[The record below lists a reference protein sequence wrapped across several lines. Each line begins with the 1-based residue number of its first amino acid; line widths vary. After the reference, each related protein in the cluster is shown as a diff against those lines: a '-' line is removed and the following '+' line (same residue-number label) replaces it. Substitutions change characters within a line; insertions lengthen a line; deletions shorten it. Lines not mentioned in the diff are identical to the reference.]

1 MNKLSESDIIL
12 PKKYEIVDVIIFIL
26 DYLKNNYK
34 LSESILEKIENYKKE
49 RILMN
54 DNEFINLQDMLSG
67 GVEKGKS
74 LGDIFPN
81 LVKEWDYEKNGT
93 LTPFNISY
101 GSNKKVWW
109 MCENKHKQCDTI
121 SHRTDN
127 NSNRNC
133 PYCSGKRICK
143 DNCLAKIRPD
153 LAKQWHPILN
163 GDLTPKNVTCGS
175 SKKIWWICFNGH
187 EWLKSINDRNR
198 GKGCPYCSNQKVCID
213 NCLATLNPELAKEW
227 HPTLNGDL
235 TPNDITCGS
244 EKIVWWKCLI
254 NPLHEWQKSIYERR
268 GNKCKCPHCKKEN
281 KKNI

>member
-109 MCENKHKQCDTI
+109 MCENKHK
-121 SHRTDN
+121 
-127 NSNRNC
+127 
-133 PYCSGKRICK
+133 
-143 DNCLAKIRPD
+143 
-153 LAKQWHPILN
+153 
-163 GDLTPKNVTCGS
+163 
-175 SKKIWWICFNGH
+175 
-187 EWLKSINDRNR
+187 
-198 GKGCPYCSNQKVCID
+198 
-213 NCLATLNPELAKEW
+213 
-227 HPTLNGDL
+227 
-235 TPNDITCGS
+235 
-244 EKIVWWKCLI
+244 
-254 NPLHEWQKSIYERR
+254 
-268 GNKCKCPHCKKEN
+268 
-281 KKNI
+281 